1 MERMYLIDA
10 LKCDFS
16 SKVRRVEELKDGK
29 QAVYLDATYFY
40 PTSGGQ
46 PHDTGTIGGFRVVD
60 VVEDDGGV
68 RHVID
73 GRVGEGDEV
82 ECRVDWDRR
91 FDHMQQ
97 HSGQHLLSRVFE
109 EQYGLRTVSFHLGS
123 EVSTIDLDTGS
134 ITDEALRKVEQV
146 ANEIVWRGIPIKTEV
161 LSREQFDRMV
171 ESGDERWKALRSK
184 LPDDVDDVR
193 VVEIDGFDVSTCCGT
208 HCSSTAEIG
217 IIKLIGTEKVRGAV
231 RVEFLCGLR
240 ALRDF
245 SDKSDILARLSALF
259 SADWKS
265 LPRLVEKV
273 IEENKSLKKKKEE
286 LSRELARSRASEMEG
301 TSEKVGSYELIKS
314 VVEGA
319 DIGELKARAFSLRD
333 GGQRVILL
341 GASEPKP
348 AVIFACSRGAPINMG
363 EVMSECMNEFGGRGG
378 GGKDFA
384 QGGAISKD
392 SLQDVLD
399 KAESIIREKL
409 GDV

>member
-1 MERMYLIDA
+1 MERMYLIDP
-10 LKCDFS
+10 LKCEFS
-16 SKVRRVEELKDGK
+16 SKVRRVEDVGDGS
-29 QAVYLDATYFY
+29 QAVYLDFTYFY

-46 PHDTGTIGGFRVVD
+46 PHDTGTIDGFRVID
-60 VVEDDGGV
+60 VVEDDSGV

-109 EQYGLRTVSFHLGS
+109 DLYGLRTVSFHLGS
-123 EVSTIDLDTGS
+123 EVSTIDLDTDS
-134 ITDEALRKVEQV
+134 IQENVLREVEDASNKV
-146 ANEIVWRGIPIKTEV
+146 IWRGIPIKTMV
-161 LSREQFDRMV
+161 LSRGEFV
-171 ESGDERWKALRSK
+171 EALESGNRLWRALRSK
-184 LPDDVDDVR
+184 LPDDVEDVR
-193 VVEIDGFDVSTCCGT
+193 VVEIEDFDVSTCCGT

-217 IIKLIGTEKVRGAV
+217 IIKLLGTEKVKGIV

-245 SDKSDILARLSALF
+245 SEKSDVLSTLSAFF
-259 SADWKS
+259 SSDWRS

-286 LSRELARSRASEMEG
+286 LLRELARRRASEMEA
-301 TSEKVGSYELIKS
+301 SSKKIGSYELVKG

-319 DIGELKARAFSLRD
+319 DMEELRTRAFSLRD
-333 GGQRVILL
+333 GGQRVVLL

-348 AVIFACSRGAPINMG
+348 AVIFACSRGAPVNMG
-363 EVMSECMNEFGGRGG
+363 EIMSECMGEFGGRGG

-384 QGGAISKD
+384 QGGGIGAE

-399 KAESIIREKL
+399 RAESIIREKL
-409 GDV
+409 RDA